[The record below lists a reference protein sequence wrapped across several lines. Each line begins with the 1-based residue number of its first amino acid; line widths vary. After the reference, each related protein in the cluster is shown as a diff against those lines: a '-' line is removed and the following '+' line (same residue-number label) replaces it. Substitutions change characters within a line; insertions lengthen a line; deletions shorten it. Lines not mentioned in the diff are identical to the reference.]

1 MWCLWCCCIKER
13 AKSFVGDAD
22 TQTDRQT
29 QGKIH
34 KTASSQAQIESHGID
49 KGDKDTGRKKV
60 IIQIC
65 LHSIKL
71 HQVEVILNLFFLTGH
86 RALLVAGSLSLM
98 HPNQHIYHKYWS
110 LTCLPM
116 SQTSGLCHCFS
127 IQPVLWR
134 RIFIEELSQIWGLEN
149 ACVPS
154 RWEYIFSDNNAGMEE
169 IQAVVKS
176 CP

>member
-22 TQTDRQT
+22 TQTHRPT

-34 KTASSQAQIESHGID
+34 KTASSQAQIETHRTD

-86 RALLVAGSLSLM
+86 RALLVAGCITNASKPTHLPQVLISCLSSHVSDLWPVSLFFYPT
-98 HPNQHIYHKYWS
+98 HPVKKDLHR
-110 LTCLPM
+110 
-116 SQTSGLCHCFS
+116 G
-127 IQPVLWR
+127 
-134 RIFIEELSQIWGLEN
+134 
-149 ACVPS
+149 A
-154 RWEYIFSDNNAGMEE
+154 FSDLGTWKLLCSFSVGVYFLR
-169 IQAVVKS
+169 Q
-176 CP
+176 